1 MGITGLLPFL
11 DKSSKRGNISQFSGG
26 TVAIDTYCWLHKGV
40 FTCAEKLALGEPTD
54 GYVQYC
60 LKYVQ
65 MLLAN
70 RIKPILVF
78 DGCYLPAK
86 AETEIKRRE
95 SRETNKRRAAEL
107 MKMGR
112 NAEGKAI
119 LRRSVDVTHEMALQV
134 IKKCQ
139 ELNVDCIVAPY
150 EADAQLA
157 YLNTSGIADVVI
169 TEDSDLTLFGCT
181 KIFFKMDINGNGVLV
196 EQDRLHLAMNL
207 SPSQFDLDKF
217 RHMCILSGCDYLP
230 SLPGIGLNKAFKF
243 ILKNTDP
250 DIHKALVRLSSYLNM
265 KSLCVTPEY
274 RDGFIRA
281 LVTFKHQLVFCPI
294 QRKQVRLIP
303 PPPEV
308 TPEQLHHAGDEKPA
322 DLAFQLALG
331 NYDPTSMKK
340 LYDYNPDKALSR
352 PRNSWHKGSGI
363 PSSSIWSKDF
373 KISGLKKTPVKNNK
387 SNNTKWPNTAGKVIT
402 SNTDALKFKPSPLKR
417 SFEDMETD
425 LSESDII
432 KMYGSNKIQKNE
444 AIIETKIKKE
454 EEEEE
459 VMEEIK
465 ELKTPPPA
473 SPQNKPNP
481 FLKKSPQTSPCLV
494 RGSRRR
500 KVRTF
505 VAVAPTVV
513 NETSPVVSKY
523 FFDESKMTNEEV
535 KPATNLI
542 NPGSHIIPET
552 QDEDLPEDLPLSQ
565 PDSYKE
571 NKIVNNE
578 KFRERQKLSS
588 EVNQVSEVTSPA
600 EEDTGNYSFSAED
613 REKNSEGDPA
623 TDDGIDCSAN
633 TSRVNN
639 LRSSLFKWSN
649 PKINLSK
656 VNSFDSSPITVKN
669 SKKLQ
674 RTKSAKIS
682 SAKKS
687 PPAQPTQQ
695 NLLNSYGFKKKKVL
709 KS

>member
-26 TVAIDTYCWLHKGV
+26 TVAVDTYCWLHKGV

-60 LKYVQ
+60 LKFVQ

-107 MKMGR
+107 MRMGR

-181 KIFFKMDINGNGVLV
+181 KIFFKMDIHGNGVLV
-196 EQDRLHLAMNL
+196 EQERLHLAMNL

-308 TPEQLHHAGDEKPA
+308 TLEQLHHAGDEKPA

-373 KISGLKKTPVKNNK
+373 KISSVKKSPVKK
-387 SNNTKWPNTAGKVIT
+387 CNNTKWPNTAGKVIA
-402 SNTDALKFKPSPLKR
+402 SNTDALKSTSSPLKR

-432 KMYGSNKIQKNE
+432 KMYGSNKMQKNE
-444 AIIETKIKKE
+444 VTAETKVKKEQKE
-454 EEEEE
+454 EEEEK
-459 VMEEIK
+459 EEIK

-481 FLKKSPQTSPCLV
+481 FLKKSPETSPCLV

-505 VAVAPTVV
+505 IAVAPTVV
-513 NETSPVVSKY
+513 DETSPVVSKY
-523 FFDESKMTNEEV
+523 FFDDSKMTNEGTSTIT
-535 KPATNLI
+535 KPAAATNLI

-552 QDEDLPEDLPLSQ
+552 QDEDLPLSQ

-571 NKIVNNE
+571 NKTDINIE
-578 KFRERQKLSS
+578 KFTEKQKLSS
-588 EVNQVSEVTSPA
+588 DQVTSPA
-600 EEDTGNYSFSAED
+600 EEEVCNSFSAD
-613 REKNSEGDPA
+613 DHEKNSETDPA
-623 TDDGIDCSAN
+623 PDDGIDCSAN
-633 TSRVNN
+633 TSQVNN

-649 PKINLSK
+649 PKINLNK
-656 VNSFDSSPITVKN
+656 VHSFDSSPITMKN

-682 SAKKS
+682 AKKS
-687 PPAQPTQQ
+687 PPATQQ
-695 NLLNSYGFKKKKVL
+695 NLLNSYGFEKKKVL
-709 KS
+709 KL

>member
-26 TVAIDTYCWLHKGV
+26 TVAVDTYCWLHKGV

-60 LKYVQ
+60 LKFVQ

-107 MKMGR
+107 MRMGR

-119 LRRSVDVTHEMALQV
+119 LRRSVDVTHEMALQ
-134 IKKCQ
+134 
-139 ELNVDCIVAPY
+139 
-150 EADAQLA
+150 
-157 YLNTSGIADVVI
+157 
-169 TEDSDLTLFGCT
+169 
-181 KIFFKMDINGNGVLV
+181 
-196 EQDRLHLAMNL
+196 
-207 SPSQFDLDKF
+207 
-217 RHMCILSGCDYLP
+217 
-230 SLPGIGLNKAFKF
+230 
-243 ILKNTDP
+243 NTDP

-308 TPEQLHHAGDEKPA
+308 TLEQLHHAGDEKPA

-373 KISGLKKTPVKNNK
+373 KISSVKKSPVKK
-387 SNNTKWPNTAGKVIT
+387 CNNTKWPNTAGKVIA
-402 SNTDALKFKPSPLKR
+402 SNTDALKSTSSPLKR

-432 KMYGSNKIQKNE
+432 KMYGSNKMQKNE
-444 AIIETKIKKE
+444 VTAETKVKKEQKE
-454 EEEEE
+454 EEEEK
-459 VMEEIK
+459 EEIK

-481 FLKKSPQTSPCLV
+481 FLKKSPETSPCLV

-505 VAVAPTVV
+505 IAVAPTVV
-513 NETSPVVSKY
+513 DETSPVVSKY
-523 FFDESKMTNEEV
+523 FFDDSKMTNEGTSTIT
-535 KPATNLI
+535 KPAAATNLI

-552 QDEDLPEDLPLSQ
+552 QDEDLPLSQ

-571 NKIVNNE
+571 NKTDINIE
-578 KFRERQKLSS
+578 KFTEKQKLSRLDS
-588 EVNQVSEVTSPA
+588 GIDMKDNRDYYVNNDVKLCSDQVTSPA
-600 EEDTGNYSFSAED
+600 EEEVCNSFSAD
-613 REKNSEGDPA
+613 DHEKNSETDPA
-623 TDDGIDCSAN
+623 PDDGIDCSAN
-633 TSRVNN
+633 TSQVNN

-649 PKINLSK
+649 PKINLNK
-656 VNSFDSSPITVKN
+656 VHSFDSSPITMKN

-682 SAKKS
+682 AKKS
-687 PPAQPTQQ
+687 PPATQQ
-695 NLLNSYGFKKKKVL
+695 NLLNSYGFEKKKVL
-709 KS
+709 KL